1 MSDQRR
7 LGVGE
12 RARDFALPGPS
23 GELRRFYA
31 YAGGRPTA
39 LVFAGDVADP
49 RLGVLAGQV
58 IGRDDVAAWCVTR
71 RSPPAGGGLA
81 AWPDAEGKVAAA
93 YGVAPDEV
101 TAFVLDP
108 NLRVVAVVVG
118 DRLAERTVDLLD
130 AARYRGP
137 PAEVRG
143 QAPVLF
149 VPGALESAY
158 RDRLI
163 GTWLREGSTETGVER
178 SGGAELDDSM
188 KRRRD
193 HVIGDPGMLGEL
205 TAVVGRRVLPEVAK
219 AFAVR
224 ATRFEGFKIACY
236 AAPDGYF
243 RPHRDNLTPAT
254 AHRMFALTVNLNED
268 YHGGQL
274 RFPEYGNQLYRPGAG
289 AALVFSCAH
298 LHEVLDVTTGRR
310 FVLLSFLYVGTNRP
324 GGPGAPTSA
333 AAESR

>member
-7 LGVGE
+7 LEVGE

-39 LVFAGDVADP
+39 LVFTGDGDDP
-49 RLGVLAGQV
+49 RLGVLADRV
-58 IGRDDVAAWCVTR
+58 SGRDDVATWCVTR
-71 RSPPAGGGLA
+71 RSTPAGGRLP
-81 AWPDAEGKVAAA
+81 AWPDPAGTVAAA

-101 TAFVLDP
+101 IAFVLDP
-108 NLRVVAVVVG
+108 NLRVIAVVAG
-118 DRLAERTVDLLD
+118 DRLAERTVELLE
-130 AARYRGP
+130 AARHRGP

-163 GTWLREGSTETGVER
+163 GTWLRQGSTETGVER
-178 SGGAELDDSM
+178 SGGAELDESL

-193 HVIGDPGMLGEL
+193 HVVGDPGLLGEL
-205 TAVVGRRVLPEVAK
+205 SAVVGRRVLPEVAK
-219 AFAVR
+219 AFAFR

-236 AAPDGYF
+236 AAPSGYF

-254 AHRMFALTVNLNED
+254 AHRRFALTLNLNED
-268 YHGGQL
+268 YQGGQL
-274 RFPEYGNQLYRPGAG
+274 RFPEYGNQLYRPAAG
-289 AALVFSCAH
+289 TALVFSCAH
-298 LHEVLDVTTGRR
+298 LHEVLDVTAGRR
-310 FVLLSFLYVGTNRP
+310 FVLLSFLYDDATARVP
-324 GGPGAPTSA
+324 G
-333 AAESR
+333 R